1 MLCVELEYIG
11 FVPSRPPDF
20 LSVTP
25 MIPTGSPLVEALKF
39 YTEQMGFSVQWTA
52 EHGAGIARGAVAFNL
67 VENSNREWIE
77 NTSLSIGVSNLE
89 MLYNEYRDTAA
100 KVGPL
105 EMKAWGRR
113 EFHMIVPSGVCLQFY
128 EQKS

>member
-1 MLCVELEYIG
+1 M
-11 FVPSRPPDF
+11 PSRPPDF

-113 EFHMIVPSGVCLQFY
+113 EFHMIVPSGVCLQF
-128 EQKS
+128 